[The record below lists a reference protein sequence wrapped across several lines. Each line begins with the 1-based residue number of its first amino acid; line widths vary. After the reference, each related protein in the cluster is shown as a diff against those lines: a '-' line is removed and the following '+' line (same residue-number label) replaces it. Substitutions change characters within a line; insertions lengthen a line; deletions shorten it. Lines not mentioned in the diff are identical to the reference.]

1 MSESK
6 SATPIE
12 SPSGVDLHPK
22 PPNPVRVSKRAGA
35 LIFIVGTLILG
46 LFAYG
51 AYRRQNLQ
59 RAAVADFGSK
69 SVAPATS
76 AGAEIAK
83 EIPSGSVP
91 LSRSAAAPPATPGNN
106 LVPPEEV
113 KALANMPMP
122 PTGEHVIVRQPAMP
136 YGAPAY
142 GAQLEPPRTPS
153 PAEQERAAALA
164 REQQAMVAPTSTR
177 QGSASGWT
185 PDAQAA
191 APGTGSVT
199 AASLAALANSVAG
212 HNSAAPPQNAGK
224 AQSDY
229 EEQNMQAHKES
240 FVSGARGSQS
250 GDYLPSTRT
259 PPLTQYAIQAGWEI
273 PAVLEQAINS
283 DLPGELKALVMS
295 NVYDTPTG
303 RFLLIPQGS
312 RLIGLYDSH
321 VGYAQDGVQVVWN
334 RIIYPDG
341 SSLDLNGMM
350 GLDSHGNAGLRYDV
364 DHHYKRL
371 VGFAVLTSV
380 FSAAF
385 ELSQSRGQ
393 STTQYPSV
401 GQVAGSA
408 VGQEVSQLGEQITRR
423 NLNVQ
428 PTIKI
433 PVGYKFNVRVNR
445 DILFDAPYA
454 PLRAAH

>member
-1 MSESK
+1 VSENK
-6 SATPIE
+6 STTPIE

-35 LIFIVGTLILG
+35 LIFIIGILILG
-46 LFAYG
+46 LFVFGGYL
-51 AYRRQNLQ
+51 RQKLQ
-59 RAAVADFGSK
+59 KNAVADFGSK

-91 LSRSAAAPPATPGNN
+91 LSRNLAAAVPAPGNG

-142 GAQLEPPRTPS
+142 GAQYEQPRTPS
-153 PAEQERAAALA
+153 PAEQERAAAYA
-164 REQQAMVAPTSTR
+164 REQQALVAPTSTR
-177 QGSASGWT
+177 QSTASGWT
-185 PDAQAA
+185 PEGQAA
-191 APGTGSVT
+191 ATSKGSDA

-212 HNSAAPPQNAGK
+212 RNTAAPAQNAAK
-224 AQSDY
+224 PQSEY

-240 FVSGARGSQS
+240 FLSSARKPQS

-259 PPLTQYAIQAGWEI
+259 APLTQYAIQAGWEI

-321 VGYAQDGVQVVWN
+321 VGYGQDGVQVVWN

-350 GLDSHGNAGLRYDV
+350 GDDSHGNAGLRFDV

-393 STTQYPSV
+393 STSQYPSV
-401 GQVAGSA
+401 GQVAGTA

-454 PLRAAH
+454 PLRPAH

>member
-1 MSESK
+1 M
-6 SATPIE
+6 ALPRT
-12 SPSGVDLHPK
+12 
-22 PPNPVRVSKRAGA
+22 VRSLSHRAPH
-35 LIFIVGTLILG
+35 
-46 LFAYG
+46 
-51 AYRRQNLQ
+51 RRQ
-59 RAAVADFGSK
+59 
-69 SVAPATS
+69 
-76 AGAEIAK
+76 
-83 EIPSGSVP
+83 
-91 LSRSAAAPPATPGNN
+91 SRSAPRHLPGNSRQW
-106 LVPPEEV
+106 LRRPP
-113 KALANMPMP
+113 P
-122 PTGEHVIVRQPAMP
+122 GR
-136 YGAPAY
+136 APHRV
-142 GAQLEPPRTPS
+142 GLQ
-153 PAEQERAAALA
+153 
-164 REQQAMVAPTSTR
+164 
-177 QGSASGWT
+177 
-185 PDAQAA
+185 DAQAA
-191 APGTGSVT
+191 TPSPTRSH

-212 HNSAAPPQNAGK
+212 RNAAAPAQNSAKPQ
-224 AQSDY
+224 SEY

-240 FVSGARGSQS
+240 FSSSARGSQS

-350 GLDSHGNAGLRYDV
+350 GLDSHGNAGLRYEV

-380 FSAAF
+380 FTAAF

-393 STTQYPSV
+393 STTASTPST
-401 GQVAGSA
+401 GQMAGGA
-408 VGQEVSQLGEQITRR
+408 VGQEVSQLGEPDHAPQSQHAAHHQDPGR
-423 NLNVQ
+423 LQVQ
-428 PTIKI
+428 RAREP
-433 PVGYKFNVRVNR
+433 RH
-445 DILFDAPYA
+445 
-454 PLRAAH
+454 PLRRALRATASRAHSARPKDQQCRR

>member
-1 MSESK
+1 
-6 SATPIE
+6 
-12 SPSGVDLHPK
+12 
-22 PPNPVRVSKRAGA
+22 
-35 LIFIVGTLILG
+35 
-46 LFAYG
+46 
-51 AYRRQNLQ
+51 
-59 RAAVADFGSK
+59 
-69 SVAPATS
+69 
-76 AGAEIAK
+76 
-83 EIPSGSVP
+83 
-91 LSRSAAAPPATPGNN
+91 
-106 LVPPEEV
+106 
-113 KALANMPMP
+113 
-122 PTGEHVIVRQPAMP
+122 
-136 YGAPAY
+136 
-142 GAQLEPPRTPS
+142 
-153 PAEQERAAALA
+153 
-164 REQQAMVAPTSTR
+164 
-177 QGSASGWT
+177 
-185 PDAQAA
+185 
-191 APGTGSVT
+191 
-199 AASLAALANSVAG
+199 
-212 HNSAAPPQNAGK
+212 
-224 AQSDY
+224 
-229 EEQNMQAHKES
+229 MQAHKES
-240 FVSGARGSQS
+240 FLSTARNPQS

-259 PPLTQYAIQAGWEI
+259 APLTQYAIQAGWEI

-321 VGYAQDGVQVVWN
+321 VGYGQDGVQVVWN
-334 RIIYPDG
+334 RVIYPDG

-350 GLDSHGNAGLRYDV
+350 GDDSHGNAGLRFDV

-401 GQVAGSA
+401 GQVAGTA

-445 DILFDAPYA
+445 DILFEAPYA
-454 PLRAAH
+454 PVRAVH

>member
-1 MSESK
+1 VSGNS
-6 SATPIE
+6 SPAPIE
-12 SPSGVDLHPK
+12 SPAGLDLHPK
-22 PPNPVRVSKRAGA
+22 PPNPIRVSKRAGA
-35 LIFIVGTLILG
+35 LVFIIGTAILG

-51 AYRRQNLQ
+51 GYRRQKIQ
-59 RAAVADFGSK
+59 QAAVADLGSK

-91 LSRSAAAPPATPGNN
+91 LSRNAAAAAPGSE
-106 LVPPEEV
+106 LVPPDV
-113 KALANMPMP
+113 ANTLSNPA
-122 PTGEHVIVRQPAMP
+122 GERVIVRQPAMP
-136 YGAPAY
+136 SGVAAY
-142 GAQLEPPRTPS
+142 GAQYEPPRTPS
-153 PAEQERAAALA
+153 PEEQERAAAYA
-164 REQQAMVAPTSTR
+164 REQQALVAPTST
-177 QGSASGWT
+177 QQSLTSGWT
-185 PDAQAA
+185 PDSQTTV
-191 APGTGSVT
+191 PHTGSEST
-199 AASLAALANSVAG
+199 GGLGALVNSVAG
-212 HNSAAPPQNAGK
+212 RDAAVPAQNAGRP
-224 AQSDY
+224 QSEY

-240 FVSGARGSQS
+240 FLSSARAPQS

-259 PPLTQYAIQAGWEI
+259 APLSQYEIKAGWEI

-283 DLPGELKALVMS
+283 DLPGEIKALVMS
-295 NVYDTPTG
+295 NVYDTATG

-321 VGYAQDGVQVVWN
+321 VGYGQDGVQVAWN
-334 RIIYPDG
+334 RIVYPDG

-371 VGFAVLTSV
+371 VGFAVLTSL

-393 STTQYPSV
+393 STLQYPSA

-445 DILFDAPYA
+445 DILFEAPYA
-454 PLRAAH
+454 PVRAVH

>member
-1 MSESK
+1 VSESK

-22 PPNPVRVSKRAGA
+22 PPNSVRVSKRAGA
-35 LIFIVGTLILG
+35 LVFIIGAVILS

-51 AYRRQNLQ
+51 AYRRQKLQ

-69 SVAPATS
+69 GVAPATS

-91 LSRSAAAPPATPGNN
+91 LSRTTTAPPPTPGNN
-106 LVPPEEV
+106 LVPPDE
-113 KALANMPMP
+113 
-122 PTGEHVIVRQPAMP
+122 
-136 YGAPAY
+136 
-142 GAQLEPPRTPS
+142 
-153 PAEQERAAALA
+153 
-164 REQQAMVAPTSTR
+164 
-177 QGSASGWT
+177 
-185 PDAQAA
+185 
-191 APGTGSVT
+191 
-199 AASLAALANSVAG
+199 
-212 HNSAAPPQNAGK
+212 
-224 AQSDY
+224 
-229 EEQNMQAHKES
+229 
-240 FVSGARGSQS
+240 
-250 GDYLPSTRT
+250 
-259 PPLTQYAIQAGWEI
+259 
-273 PAVLEQAINS
+273 
-283 DLPGELKALVMS
+283 
-295 NVYDTPTG
+295 
-303 RFLLIPQGS
+303 
-312 RLIGLYDSH
+312 
-321 VGYAQDGVQVVWN
+321 VVWN

-350 GLDSHGNAGLRYDV
+350 GDDSHGNAGLRFDV

-393 STTQYPSV
+393 STLQYPST

-408 VGQEVSQLGEQITRR
+408 VGQEVSQLGTQITRR
-423 NLNVQ
+423 NLNTQ

>member
-1 MSESK
+1 MSENK

-35 LIFIVGTLILG
+35 LIFIIGIVVLG
-46 LFAYG
+46 LFVLG
-51 AYRRQNLQ
+51 AFLRQKLQ
-59 RAAVADFGSK
+59 KSAVADFGSK

-91 LSRSAAAPPATPGNN
+91 LSRSSGAATPAAGNG

-142 GAQLEPPRTPS
+142 GAPYEQPRTAS
-153 PAEQERAAALA
+153 PAEQERTAAYA
-164 REQQAMVAPTSTR
+164 REQQALVAPTSTG
-177 QGSASGWT
+177 QSAAAGWT
-185 PDAQAA
+185 SNSQAA
-191 APGTGSVT
+191 TPAPGSDT
-199 AASLAALANSVAG
+199 AGALAALANSVAG
-212 HNSAAPPQNAGK
+212 HNSAAPSQNAGK
-224 AQSDY
+224 PQSDY

-240 FVSGARGSQS
+240 FLSGARNPQS

-259 PPLTQYAIQAGWEI
+259 APLSQYAIQAGWEI

-321 VGYAQDGVQVVWN
+321 VGYGQDGVQVVWN

-401 GQVAGSA
+401 GQVAGTA

-454 PLRAAH
+454 PLRPAH

>member
-1 MSESK
+1 VSENK

-35 LIFIVGTLILG
+35 LIFIIGILILG
-46 LFAYG
+46 LFVFGGYL
-51 AYRRQNLQ
+51 RQKLQ

-91 LSRSAAAPPATPGNN
+91 LSRTAAAPPPTPGNN
-106 LVPPEEV
+106 LVPPEEL

-142 GAQLEPPRTPS
+142 GPPYEQPRTPS
-153 PAEQERAAALA
+153 PAEQERAAAYA

-177 QGSASGWT
+177 QSSASGWT
-185 PDAQAA
+185 PGAQTA
-191 APGTGSVT
+191 APSTGSDA

-212 HNSAAPPQNAGK
+212 RNTAAPAQNAAK
-224 AQSDY
+224 PQSEY

-240 FVSGARGSQS
+240 FLSSARNPQS

-259 PPLTQYAIQAGWEI
+259 APLTQYAIQAGWEI

-321 VGYAQDGVQVVWN
+321 VEYAQDGVQVVWN

-393 STTQYPSV
+393 STLQYPSV

-423 NLNVQ
+423 NLNTQ